1 MVTDGVVPPVDQ
13 VFPLA
18 VAEVS
23 TTKFPW
29 QKVVGPLALIA
40 ALAAG
45 SALTV

>member
-1 MVTDGVVPPVDQ
+1 MVTEGDVSPVDQ

-23 TTKFPW
+23 TTTFPW
-29 QKVVGPLALIA
+29 QKVVGPLAVIA